1 LHERGRLSQASTWLP
16 AARRL
21 EVSTMSSRN
30 AFYSDGEYPAS
41 NPEWHDG
48 VNCRAF
54 LRRAG
59 PDSSRPSR
67 RYKSAAGQRI
77 VAPS

>member
-48 VNCRAF
+48 VNC
-54 LRRAG
+54 
-59 PDSSRPSR
+59 
-67 RYKSAAGQRI
+67 
-77 VAPS
+77 